1 MLAIVISKQATA
13 VEQFV
18 NWMASIRICSQ
29 ISRSTH
35 DTYGTKEVLQRFADS
50 LMAKV
55 ARHGSDY
62 DLGLAVLLPHLVS
75 RENLTS
81 WCLSDST
88 DPALH
93 ENLYSLI
100 SLGAFTAFG

>member
-1 MLAIVISKQATA
+1 MLAIVISKQASA

-18 NWMASIRICSQ
+18 KWMASIRICSQ

-50 LMAKV
+50 FMAKV
-55 ARHGSDY
+55 AIHGQDY
-62 DLGLAVLLPHLVS
+62 VVGLDVLLPHLVS
-75 RENLTS
+75 RENLTD
-81 WCLSDST
+81 WCNSNST

-100 SLGAFTAFG
+100 SPVAFTAFG